1 MDEDVLAAV
10 RRFPERRWAIKA
22 MAAWDGDFRQLCADL
37 ADAEAAL
44 RGWEGS
50 SLPDRE
56 RRCAEY
62 SDLVESLA
70 AEIKAA
76 LETRAGGS

>member
-22 MAAWDGDFRQLCADL
+22 MAAWDDDFRQLCADL

-44 RGWEGS
+44 RDWEGS
-50 SLPDRE
+50 SSPDRE

-62 SDLVESLA
+62 RDLVEGLA
-70 AEIKAA
+70 AEIETA
-76 LETRAGGS
+76 LEARAGGS